1 MSRTA
6 PGHLGM
12 TIDNKPEVKPVTQG
26 QKVTSTWI
34 NRRQVGQGGRAGQR
48 AELLRE

>member
-26 QKVTSTWI
+26 QKVI
-34 NRRQVGQGGRAGQR
+34 MDKQKAGGPGRQEQGRGQSS
-48 AELLRE
+48 